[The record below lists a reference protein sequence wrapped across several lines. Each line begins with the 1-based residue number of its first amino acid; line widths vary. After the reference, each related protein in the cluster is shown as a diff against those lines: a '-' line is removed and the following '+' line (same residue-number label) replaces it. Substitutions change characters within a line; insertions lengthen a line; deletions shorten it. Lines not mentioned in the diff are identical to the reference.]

1 MSKKLWHII
10 MLFIVFG
17 VVLSFID
24 GVAEQRLLYQSSSLL
39 NEMDYRMI
47 IRSIKYGILLVIMV
61 FSAFF
66 LSEILQE
73 WRIHP
78 MQYMLVGSALSLFY
92 LLFLSF
98 AEHIGFVAAYIT
110 GAVACIG
117 LLFWYLHFVLADKRG
132 VYTMVGLLILA
143 YGTMFVLL
151 RMQQYN
157 LVLGSCLLFVMLF
170 IVMYCTRNV
179 DWYAMSKTVDTAPQ
193 RVKRYAVKSASDSV
207 DTE

>member
-78 MQYMLVGSALSLFY
+78 MQYMLVGSALSL
-92 LLFLSF
+92 
-98 AEHIGFVAAYIT
+98 
-110 GAVACIG
+110 
-117 LLFWYLHFVLADKRG
+117 
-132 VYTMVGLLILA
+132 
-143 YGTMFVLL
+143 
-151 RMQQYN
+151 
-157 LVLGSCLLFVMLF
+157 
-170 IVMYCTRNV
+170 
-179 DWYAMSKTVDTAPQ
+179 
-193 RVKRYAVKSASDSV
+193 
-207 DTE
+207 